1 MDRGR
6 PAGLLSSM
14 LGLGRGREQ
23 VSLHLPVFDV
33 VFISQEVTPGPQGS
47 RTTWGKGQ
55 PQLWGEQAE
64 TEVVLQVWGKGQTNP
79 ADSKGK
85 KMLGR
90 SR

>member
-14 LGLGRGREQ
+14 LELGIGRER

-33 VFISQEVTPGPQGS
+33 VFISQEVTLGPQGS
-47 RTTWGKGQ
+47 CTATGKGQ

-64 TEVVLQVWGKGQTNP
+64 MEVVLQVWGKGQTDP
-79 ADSKGK
+79 TDSKGK